1 MHCSECGVEAS
12 GKFCWSCGAALRQPG
27 AVPPAAVPPAAAWDG
42 EDPDYAAV
50 VAIPAVR
57 DLLGAEAAAADHPM
71 SGEEFLAKCEK
82 VLPQPVPLVPL
93 AEVIVPIYAQLGIK
107 TGRTEKR
114 VVPLPAGVALAGV
127 LLSLA
132 RHGNDI
138 NRVEQAEDGCVV
150 HAKLKSTMWH
160 HKGHLVVTVTREG
173 SGAVIE
179 AATKI
184 PGQLFDWGQS
194 KIRLQTLFEDVTDA
208 RVQAAIAQK

>member
-1 MHCSECGVEAS
+1 MYCSECGEEAS
-12 GKFCWSCGAALRQPG
+12 GKFCWSCGAALGRPG
-27 AVPPAAVPPAAAWDG
+27 AVPPAAAPVQWDP

-50 VAIPAVR
+50 VVIPSVR

-82 VLPQPVPLVPL
+82 VLPQAVPLGPL
-93 AEVIVPIYAQLGIK
+93 VEVIVPIYAQLGIK

-114 VVPLPAGVALAGV
+114 LVPLPAGVVLAGV

-138 NRVEQAEDGCVV
+138 TRVEQAEDGCVV

-160 HKGHLVVTVTREG
+160 HKGDLVVAVTREG
-173 SGAVIE
+173 SGAAIE

-184 PGQLFDWGQS
+184 PGQLFDWGKS

-208 RVQAAIAQK
+208 RVQAAVAHK